1 MTLLVTC
8 LAAVAATVV
17 WYVRRED
24 DMRIGTLCLML
35 WGASIMWL
43 ADAVCAYLREGS
55 SVFVQEISQM
65 ANDAFLGF
73 SAVALALVIWL
84 AILLVSDPRGRSRKK
99 LYKG

>member
-8 LAAVAATVV
+8 LAAEAATAV

-24 DMRIGTLCLML
+24 DMKIGTLCLML

-43 ADAVCAYLREGS
+43 ADAVFAYLREGAS
-55 SVFVQEISQM
+55 IFVQEIPEM

-73 SAVALALVIWL
+73 CAVALALAVWL
-84 AILLVSDPRGRSRKK
+84 VILLVSDPRGRSRKK
-99 LYKG
+99 LYK